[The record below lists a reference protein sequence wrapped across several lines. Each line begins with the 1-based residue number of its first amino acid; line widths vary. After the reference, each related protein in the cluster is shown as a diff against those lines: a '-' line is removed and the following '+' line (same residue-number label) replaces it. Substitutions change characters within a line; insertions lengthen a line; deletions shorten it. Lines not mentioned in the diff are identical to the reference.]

1 MLQENIVIG
10 KIVRIDGLSITI
22 EITSEQDIRKI
33 LLQWNIKDYV
43 VSIHKY
49 IFAFL
54 PNNRKIIA
62 RITKVYDK
70 ELFKAE
76 NIYNKETPKYLI
88 EANLTA
94 IYDDFTKKLDTGINT
109 FPIIGADVFVLDNN
123 IYSRLLTV
131 SSDFK
136 LEIGQSFLDDSLIVT
151 ANPDIL
157 FGKHLGVFGNTGT
170 GKSCTVA
177 SVIQGLKRR
186 LYDRDGNKV
195 SVNPKVIIFDANNEY
210 KQAFEDGEFKVKYIS
225 KGEIKLPHYA
235 LSMSE
240 YIGFFEASSG
250 VQAPVLVEAI
260 NELKGQNGY
269 FDLNDLAGAIESVLQ
284 SKLTGD
290 DRNRA
295 FNYNQ
300 WRGWVSTMINRIDRV
315 TGNTLLQGIINTE
328 EDLVNNILDGDDEIT
343 IIEADFDRREL
354 DILIF
359 IFSKLIYQRAID
371 DNGDKN
377 ILVVFEEAHRYINE
391 DDAEDYSLGNFYIE
405 RLAREGRKFSLSL
418 IISSQRP
425 SELSKT
431 VLSQC
436 NSFIIH
442 RITNKNDL
450 EFVSKVVRADNIELL
465 KVIPGLEKQYAIT
478 TGEAFS
484 YSDIV
489 KIADANPVTDSNDP
503 EVINNW
509 TIIED
514 KKTIIKEKIAAKGV
528 VRKNIVPTK
537 K

>member
-1 MLQENIVIG
+1 MLQENIIIG
-10 KIVRIDGLSITI
+10 KLVKIEGLNITI
-22 EITSEQDIRKI
+22 EITGEQDIRKI
-33 LLQWNIKDYV
+33 LLQWNIKDYLI
-43 VSIHKY
+43 SIHKY
-49 IFAFL
+49 VFAFL

-62 RITKVYDK
+62 RITKVFDK
-70 ELFKAE
+70 DLFKTE
-76 NIYNKETPKYLI
+76 NIYEKEHPKYLI

-123 IYSRLLTV
+123 IYRQLLTV
-131 SSDFK
+131 TSDYK
-136 LEIGQSFLDDSLIVT
+136 LDIGQSFVDESLRVT

-177 SVIQGLKRR
+177 SLIQGLKRR
-186 LYDRDGNKV
+186 LYDKDGNKIIV
-195 SVNPKVIIFDANNEY
+195 KPKVIIFDANDEY
-210 KQAFEDGEFKVKYIS
+210 KQAFEDVEFKVKYIN
-225 KGEIKLPHYA
+225 KEEIKLPHSA

-240 YIGFFEASSG
+240 YIGFFEAASG

-260 NELKGQNGY
+260 NALKDDNGFFNLNELA
-269 FDLNDLAGAIESVLQ
+269 DAIEAVLRA
-284 SKLTGD
+284 KTTIGD
-290 DRNRA
+290 ERNRA

-300 WRGWVSTMINRIDRV
+300 WRGWLSTMINRIDRV
-315 TGNTLLQGIINTE
+315 TANALLQSIINTE
-328 EDLVNNILDGDDEIT
+328 ENIVNSILDGDDEIT

-359 IFSKLIYQRAID
+359 IFSKLLYQRAID
-371 DNGDKN
+371 DDGDKN

-391 DDAEDYSLGNFYIE
+391 DDLEDYSLGNYYIE

-418 IISSQRP
+418 VISSQRP

-450 EFVSKVVRADNIELL
+450 EFVSKVVRADNSELL
-465 KVIPGLEKQYAIT
+465 KVIPGLERQYAIT

-489 KIADANPVTDSNDP
+489 KIADANPVTDSQDP
-503 EVINNW
+503 EVIDNW
-509 TIIED
+509 LVL
-514 KKTIIKEKIAAKGV
+514 A
-528 VRKNIVPTK
+528 
-537 K
+537 

>member
-1 MLQENIVIG
+1 MLQENIIIG
-10 KIVRIDGLSITI
+10 KIVKIDGLNITI
-22 EITSEQDIRKI
+22 EISREQDIRKI
-33 LLQWNIKDYV
+33 LLQWNIKDYL

-49 IFAFL
+49 VFAYL

-70 ELFKAE
+70 ELFKTD
-76 NIYNKETPKYLI
+76 NIYDKELPKYLI
-88 EANLTA
+88 EATLTA

-109 FPIIGADVFVLDNN
+109 FPIIGTDIFVLDNN
-123 IYSRLLTV
+123 IYRQLLTV
-131 SSDFK
+131 SSDYK
-136 LEIGQSFLDDSLIVT
+136 IDIGQSFIDESLKVT

-177 SVIQGLKRR
+177 SLIQGLKRR
-186 LYDRDGNKV
+186 LYDKDGNKV
-195 SVNPKVIIFDANNEY
+195 SVTPKVIIFDANNEY
-210 KQAFEDGEFKVKYIS
+210 KQAFKDEEFKVKYIS
-225 KGEIKLPHYA
+225 KDQIKLPHYA

-240 YIGFFEASSG
+240 YIDFFEASSG

-260 NELKGQNGY
+260 ESLKGKNKF
-269 FDLNDLAGAIESVLQ
+269 FDLDNLSQKIEEIVVE
-284 SKLTGD
+284 KANG
-290 DRNRA
+290 NN
-295 FNYNQ
+295 FNFAQ
-300 WRGWVSTMINRIDRV
+300 WRGWVSTMINRINRI
-315 TGNTLLQGIINTE
+315 TANTLLQDIINTE
-328 EDLVNNILDGDDEIT
+328 ENIVNDILDGEDEIT

-359 IFSKLIYQRAID
+359 IFSKLLYQRAID
-371 DNGDKN
+371 DNGEKN

-391 DDAEDYSLGNFYIE
+391 DDARNYSLGNFYIE

-450 EFVSKVVRADNIELL
+450 EFVSKVVRADNSELL
-465 KVIPGLEKQYAIT
+465 KIIPGLERQYAIT

-489 KIADANPVTDSNDP
+489 KVADAKPVTDSQDP
-503 EVINNW
+503 EVISNW
-509 TIIED
+509 LVVNKESVVEKTVRTRM
-514 KKTIIKEKIAAKGV
+514 KKDTSHK
-528 VRKNIVPTK
+528 KN
-537 K
+537 

>member
-1 MLQENIVIG
+1 MLQENITIG
-10 KIVRIDGLSITI
+10 KVVKIDGLNLTI
-22 EITSEQDIRKI
+22 EITREHDIRKI
-33 LLQWNIKDYV
+33 LMQWNIKDYL

-49 IFAFL
+49 VFAFL
-54 PNNRKIIA
+54 PTNRKIIA
-62 RITKVYDK
+62 RITKVFDK
-70 ELFKAE
+70 ELFKPD
-76 NIYNKETPKYLI
+76 NIYDKEHPKYLI

-109 FPIIGADVFVLDNN
+109 FPIIGTDVFALDNN
-123 IYSRLLTV
+123 IYQKLLTV
-131 SSDFK
+131 TSNYK
-136 LEIGQSFLDDSLIVT
+136 LEIGQSFVDESLKVT

-177 SVIQGLKRR
+177 SIIQGLKRR
-186 LYDRDGNKV
+186 LYDNNGRKV
-195 SVNPKVIIFDANNEY
+195 SVKPKVIIFDANDEY
-210 KQAFEDGEFKVKYIS
+210 EQAFERQEFSVRYIS
-225 KGEIKLPHYA
+225 KDEIKLPHSA

-240 YIGFFEASSG
+240 YIDFFDAAAG

-260 NELKGQNGY
+260 ESLKGKKVF
-269 FDLNDLAGAIESVLQ
+269 FDLDKLCGKIEEIVIE
-284 SKLTGD
+284 KG
-290 DRNRA
+290 NNNN
-295 FNYNQ
+295 FNIAQ
-300 WRGWVSTMINRIDRV
+300 WRGWVSTMINRINRV
-315 TGNTLLQGIINTE
+315 TANALLQDIINTE
-328 EDLVNNILDGDDEIT
+328 ENIVDDILDGNDEII

-359 IFSKLIYQRAID
+359 IFSKLLYQRAVND
-371 DNGDKN
+371 DGDKN

-391 DDAEDYSLGNFYIE
+391 DDAEDYMLGNFYIE

-450 EFVSKVVRADNIELL
+450 EFVSKVVRADNSKLL
-465 KVIPGLEKQYAIT
+465 KVIPGLERQYAIT

-489 KIADANPVTDSNDP
+489 KIADAKPTTDSQDP
-503 EVINNW
+503 EVIENW
-509 TIIED
+509 LIVE
-514 KKTIIKEKIAAKGV
+514 KKETLKKSAK
-528 VRKNIVPTK
+528 TK
-537 K
+537 KS

>member
-10 KIVRIDGLSITI
+10 KIVKIDGLNITV
-22 EITSEQDIRKI
+22 EITRDQDIRKI
-33 LLQWNIKDYV
+33 LLQWNIKDYLA
-43 VSIHKY
+43 SIHKY
-49 IFAFL
+49 VFAFL

-62 RITKVYDK
+62 RITKVFDRELFKTDSIYDK
-70 ELFKAE
+70 ER
-76 NIYNKETPKYLI
+76 PKYLI

-109 FPIIGADVFVLDNN
+109 FPIIGTDVFVLDNS
-123 IYSRLLTV
+123 IYKQLLTV
-131 SSDFK
+131 SSDYK
-136 LEIGQSFLDDSLIVT
+136 LEIGDSFIDESLKVT

-177 SVIQGLKRR
+177 SIVQGMKRR
-186 LYDRDGNKV
+186 LYDRVGSRVRVK
-195 SVNPKVIIFDANNEY
+195 PRVIIFDANNEY
-210 KQAFEDGEFKVKYIS
+210 RQAFEAPEFQVKYIA
-225 KGEIKLPHYA
+225 KDEIKLPHSA

-240 YIGFFEASSG
+240 YINFFDAAAG

-260 NELKGQNGY
+260 ESLKGGRAF
-269 FDLNDLAGAIESVLQ
+269 FDLDDLSQKIEDIVVE
-284 SKLTGD
+284 KG
-290 DRNRA
+290 NGNG
-295 FNYNQ
+295 FNTAQ
-300 WRGWVSTMINRIDRV
+300 WRGWVSTMINRINGV
-315 TGNTLLQGIINTE
+315 TANLQLQDIINTE
-328 EDLVNNILDGDDEIT
+328 ENIVNGILDGDDEVT

-359 IFSKLIYQRAID
+359 IFSKLLYNRAIED
-371 DNGDKN
+371 DGDKN
-377 ILVVFEEAHRYINE
+377 IVVVFEEAHHYINE
-391 DDAEDYSLGNFYIE
+391 DDVEDYSLGTFYIE
-405 RLAREGRKFSLSL
+405 RLAREGRKFGLSL

-450 EFVSKVVRADNIELL
+450 EFVSKVVRADNSELL
-465 KVIPGLEKQYAIT
+465 KVVPGLERQYAIT
-478 TGEAFS
+478 TGEAFG

-489 KIADANPVTDSNDP
+489 KIADAKPVTDSQDP

-509 TIIED
+509 L
-514 KKTIIKEKIAAKGV
+514 V
-528 VRKNIVPTK
+528 V
-537 K
+537 

>member
-10 KIVRIDGLSITI
+10 KVVKIDGLNITV
-22 EITSEQDIRKI
+22 EITREQDIRKI
-33 LLQWNIKDYV
+33 SLQWNIKDYLI
-43 VSIHKY
+43 SIHKY

-62 RITKVYDK
+62 RITKVFDK
-70 ELFKAE
+70 EFFKSD
-76 NIYNKETPKYLI
+76 NIYNKEHQKYII

-109 FPIIGADVFVLDNN
+109 FPIIGTDVFVLDNI
-123 IYSRLLTV
+123 IYEQLLTV
-131 SSDFK
+131 TSDYR
-136 LEIGQSFLDDSLIVT
+136 LEIGQSFVDESLKVT

-177 SVIQGLKRR
+177 SIIQGIKRR
-186 LYDRDGNKV
+186 LYGKDGNKV
-195 SVNPKVIIFDANNEY
+195 TAKPKMIIFDANNEY
-210 KQAFEDGEFKVKYIS
+210 KQAFKDEEFIVSYIS
-225 KGEIKLPHYA
+225 KDKIKLPHHV

-240 YIGFFEASSG
+240 YIQFFEAASG
-250 VQAPVLVEAI
+250 VQAPVLIEAI
-260 NELKGQNGY
+260 EDLKGNKEY
-269 FDLNDLAGAIESVLQ
+269 FDLNKLADKIEEIVKTKADGNNFSY
-284 SKLTGD
+284 S
-290 DRNRA
+290 
-295 FNYNQ
+295 Q
-300 WRGWVSTMINRIDRV
+300 WRGWVSTMINRINRI
-315 TGNTLLQGIINTE
+315 TANSLLQEIINTE
-328 EDLVNNILDGDDEIT
+328 QNIVDDILDGKDEIT

-354 DILIF
+354 DVIIF
-359 IFSKLIYQRAID
+359 IFSKLLYGRAVED
-371 DNGDKN
+371 DGDKN
-377 ILVVFEEAHRYINE
+377 IVVVFEEAHRYINE
-391 DDAEDYSLGNFYIE
+391 DDADNYSLGNFYIE

-450 EFVSKVVRADNIELL
+450 EFLSKVLRADNSELL
-465 KVIPGLEKQYAIT
+465 KVIPGLERQYAIT

-489 KIADANPVTDSNDP
+489 KIADAKPVTDSQDP

-509 TIIED
+509 LFV
-514 KKTIIKEKIAAKGV
+514 KKEEVAEKVEPKP
-528 VRKNIVPTK
+528 RDTK
-537 K
+537 KSKK

>member
-1 MLQENIVIG
+1 VQQTKMLQENIVIG
-10 KIVRIDGLSITI
+10 KIVKIDGLALTI
-22 EITSEQDIRKI
+22 EITREQDIRKI
-33 LLQWNIKDYV
+33 LLQWNIKDYL

-49 IFAFL
+49 VFAFL

-62 RITKVYDK
+62 RITKVFDK
-70 ELFKAE
+70 ELFKAD
-76 NIYNKETPKYLI
+76 NIYDKEHPKYLI

-109 FPIIGADVFVLDNN
+109 FPIIGTDVFVLDNI
-123 IYSRLLTV
+123 IYKQLLTV
-131 SSDFK
+131 TSDYK
-136 LEIGQSFLDDSLIVT
+136 LEVGESFIDESLKVT

-177 SVIQGLKRR
+177 SIIQGLKRR
-186 LYDRDGNKV
+186 LYDKNGKKI
-195 SVNPKVIIFDANNEY
+195 SVKPQVIIFDANNEY
-210 KQAFEDGEFKVKYIS
+210 KQAFENPEFKVKYIS
-225 KGEIKLPHYA
+225 KDEIKLPHSA

-240 YIGFFEASSG
+240 YISFFDAAAG

-260 NELKGQNGY
+260 ESLKGDDDF
-269 FDLNDLAGAIESVLQ
+269 FDLNDLTEKIEVIIKQKADGNNFSY
-284 SKLTGD
+284 S
-290 DRNRA
+290 
-295 FNYNQ
+295 Q
-300 WRGWVSTMINRIDRV
+300 WRGWVSTMINRIDRL
-315 TGNTLLQGIINTE
+315 TSNKQLQGIINVE
-328 EDLVNNILDGDDEIT
+328 ENIVDDILDGDDEIT
-343 IIEADFDRREL
+343 IIEADFDRKEL

-359 IFSKLIYQRAID
+359 IFSKLLYQRAVED
-371 DNGDKN
+371 DGEKN

-391 DDAEDYSLGNFYIE
+391 DDAEDYSLGNYYIE

-450 EFVSKVVRADNIELL
+450 EFVSKVVRADNSELL
-465 KVIPGLEKQYAIT
+465 KVIPGLERQYAIT

-489 KIADANPVTDSNDP
+489 KIATADPVTDSQDP
-503 EVINNW
+503 EVVTNW
-509 TIIED
+509 LIED
-514 KKTIIKEKIAAKGV
+514 EE
-528 VRKNIVPTK
+528 
-537 K
+537 

>member
-1 MLQENIVIG
+1 MLQENIIIG
-10 KIVRIDGLSITI
+10 KVVKIDGLNITV
-22 EITSEQDIRKI
+22 EITREQDIRKI
-33 LLQWNIKDYV
+33 LLQWNIKDYL

-49 IFAFL
+49 VFAFL

-62 RITKVYDK
+62 RITKVFDK
-70 ELFKAE
+70 ELFKLD
-76 NIYNKETPKYLI
+76 NIYDKEHPKYLI

-109 FPIIGADVFVLDNN
+109 FPIIGTDVFVLDNI
-123 IYSRLLTV
+123 IYKQLLTV
-131 SSDFK
+131 TSDYK
-136 LEIGQSFLDDSLIVT
+136 LEIGQSFIDESLIVT

-177 SVIQGLKRR
+177 SIIQGMKRR
-186 LYDRDGNKV
+186 LFDKEGNKV
-195 SVNPKVIIFDANNEY
+195 LVKPKVIIFDANNEY
-210 KQAFEDGEFKVKYIS
+210 KQAFSDEEFKVNYIP
-225 KGEIKLPHYA
+225 KEEIKLPHHA

-240 YIGFFEASSG
+240 YVQFFEAASG
-250 VQAPVLVEAI
+250 VQAPVLAEAI
-260 NELKGQNGY
+260 IALKDDNGF
-269 FDLNDLAGAIESVLQ
+269 FDLNDLSEAIEEVIQ
-284 SKLTGD
+284 GKGAGD
-290 DRNRA
+290 DRNKA
-295 FNYNQ
+295 FSYNQ
-300 WRGWVSTMINRIDRV
+300 WRGWVATMVNRIERITSDK
-315 TGNTLLQGIINTE
+315 LLQSIINT
-328 EDLVNNILDGDDEIT
+328 DQNIVANILDSEDEIT

-359 IFSKLIYQRAID
+359 IFSKLLYKRAVED
-371 DNGDKN
+371 DGDKN
-377 ILVVFEEAHRYINE
+377 ILIVFEEAHRYINE

-450 EFVSKVVRADNIELL
+450 EFVSKVVRADNSELL
-465 KVIPGLEKQYAIT
+465 KVIPGLERQYAIT

-489 KIADANPVTDSNDP
+489 KIADAKPVTDSQDP

-509 TIIED
+509 LFVVED
-514 KKTIIKEKIAAKGV
+514 QTSDKSKGAKKLVLKKKEKNAD
-528 VRKNIVPTK
+528 T
-537 K
+537 

>member
-1 MLQENIVIG
+1 MLQENITIG
-10 KIVRIDGLSITI
+10 KIVKIEGLNITV
-22 EITSEQDIRKI
+22 EITREQDIRKI
-33 LLQWNIKDYV
+33 LLQWNITDYL

-54 PNNRKIIA
+54 PNNTKIIA
-62 RITKVYDK
+62 RITKIFDK
-70 ELFKAE
+70 ELFKAD
-76 NIYNKETPKYLI
+76 NIYDKEHPKYLI
-88 EANLTA
+88 EASLTA

-109 FPIIGADVFVLDNN
+109 FPIIDTDVFVLDNI
-123 IYSRLLTV
+123 IYKQLLTV
-131 SSDFK
+131 SSDYK
-136 LEIGQSFLDDSLIVT
+136 LEIGKSFIDESLIVT

-177 SVIQGLKRR
+177 SLIQGLKRR
-186 LYDRDGNKV
+186 LYDKDGKKI
-195 SVNPKVIIFDANNEY
+195 SIKPQIIIFDANNEY
-210 KQAFEDGEFKVKYIS
+210 NQAFESPEFKVKYIS
-225 KGEIKLPHYA
+225 KDEIKLPHSA

-240 YIGFFEASSG
+240 YISFFDAAAG

-260 NELKGQNGY
+260 ESLKGRKNF
-269 FDLNDLAGAIESVLQ
+269 FDLD
-284 SKLTGD
+284 KLTDKIEEIVVEKAAG
-290 DRNRA
+290 NN
-295 FNYNQ
+295 FSYSQ
-300 WRGWVSTMINRIDRV
+300 WRGWVSTMMNRIDRI
-315 TGNTLLQGIINTE
+315 TSNIQLQDIINTE
-328 EDLVNNILDGDDEIT
+328 ENIVDDILDSGDEIT

-359 IFSKLIYQRAID
+359 IFSKLLYKRAVED
-371 DNGDKN
+371 GGKKN
-377 ILVVFEEAHRYINE
+377 VVIVFEEAHRYINE

-418 IISSQRP
+418 VISSQRP

-442 RITNKNDL
+442 RITNKSDL
-450 EFVSKVVRADNIELL
+450 EFVSKVVRSDNSELL

-489 KIADANPVTDSNDP
+489 KIATADPVTDSQDP
-503 EVINNW
+503 EVIRNW
-509 TIIED
+509 
-514 KKTIIKEKIAAKGV
+514 A
-528 VRKNIVPTK
+528 VRKK
-537 K
+537 KRRKKLKM